1 MSIPR
6 RRFVFQAV
14 VVALALV
21 ISSVAAYAG
30 SGAVTT
36 DLLNV
41 RKEPSQD
48 AEIKTKLA
56 RDAEFRVADIK
67 GEWYQIKYGEE
78 NETGWVMAQYVKAV
92 FNVVQIASD
101 GVNARANPST
111 EANVLARLDQGEKY
125 FVVGTFNN
133 WFKIKLATGETA
145 WVIDEFAKVIG
156 TATRGYD
163 GDVDTR
169 DESTIGGVS
178 EPPKPTSRMQIKGD
192 NVNFRANPNLDAD
205 IMDQLADGIVVT
217 VLEGFGEWRRIKT
230 PDGSV
235 GYVNKMFLEEIK
247 APQVAVA
254 NGGSSGVTAV
264 SNSPQKTTTVKKTAS
279 SSSSSSSSQSSSTAK
294 AGNGQSKA
302 GNDLVSYAKQF
313 MGIRYK
319 WGGTTTKGFDC
330 SGFTQYVMRH
340 FGVSIPRTSKSQSTA
355 GKAVKKAD
363 LRTGDIVYFAKSGTN
378 RTVNHV
384 GIYIGSGNF
393 IHSSSGGGGKGVTV
407 SNLNSGSYAARYA
420 GARRYLK

>member
-1 MSIPR
+1 MSKPKRLLVIK
-6 RRFVFQAV
+6 
-14 VVALALV
+14 VVAIALAMVL
-21 ISSVAAYAG
+21 SSTLAYAG
-30 SGAVTT
+30 NGVVTT

-41 RKEPSQD
+41 RQEPSQD
-48 AEIKTKLA
+48 AQVKAKLA

-78 NETGWVMAQYVKAV
+78 NESGWVMAQYVKAV
-92 FNVVQIASD
+92 FNVVQIVSD

-111 EANVLARLDQGEKY
+111 EADVLTRLDISERF

-133 WFKIKLATGETA
+133 WFKIKLASGETA

-163 GDVDTR
+163 SGIDMR
-169 DESTIGGVS
+169 DESTVGGVN
-178 EPPKPTSRMQIKGD
+178 EPPKPTAKMQIKGR
-192 NVNFRANPNLDAD
+192 NVNFRANPDLDAD
-205 IMDQLADGIVVT
+205 IVDQLADETVVT
-217 VLEGFGEWRRIKT
+217 VLEGVGEWRRVRT
-230 PDGSV
+230 PDGKV
-235 GYVNKMFLEEIK
+235 GYINKMFLAEIK
-247 APQVAVA
+247 APQVPVES
-254 NGGSSGVTAV
+254 GDSSSGSVTNV
-264 SNSPQKTTTVKKTAS
+264 SNSPAKTTTVKKPAAQQQTTEKS
-279 SSSSSSSSQSSSTAK
+279 
-294 AGNGQSKA
+294 GGGQSKA

-340 FGVSIPRTSKSQSTA
+340 FGVRIPRTSKEQASA
-355 GKAVKKAD
+355 GTAVKKAD
-363 LRTGDIVYFAKSGTN
+363 LRAGDIVYFTKSGSN

-384 GIYIGSGNF
+384 GIYIGGGSF
-393 IHSSSGGGGKGVTV
+393 IHSSSGGGGKGVTI
-407 SNLNSGSYAARYA
+407 SGLNSGSYAARYA